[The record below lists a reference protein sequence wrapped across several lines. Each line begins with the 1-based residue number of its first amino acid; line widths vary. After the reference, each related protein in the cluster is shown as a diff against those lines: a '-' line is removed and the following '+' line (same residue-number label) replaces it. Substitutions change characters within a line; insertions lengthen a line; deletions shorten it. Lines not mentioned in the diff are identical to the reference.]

1 MTKHTEGA
9 NMISIVVAAY
19 NEQNRIGKSLRRI
32 EEHLGTLELDYEI
45 IVVDDG
51 SADSTHEVVKVYERE
66 IPTLRLIRYAV
77 NRGKGYALRQGVMAA
92 TGDLILLT
100 DADLSTPIEEFSRL
114 LPYVSRR
121 GYDVVIGSRALKSSE
136 IIRKQPWWRQTMG
149 KVFNGIV
156 RLIAL
161 NDFSDTQCGFKI
173 FSGNCAKVLFRDAI
187 IDRFAFDVEILMRA
201 QMEGYRILEA
211 PVKWSNSPGSKVNPL
226 SDSLR
231 MLFDV
236 VRIRLYLAK
245 LRKAQSVEWVRNYNS
260 TK

>member
-1 MTKHTEGA
+1 
-9 NMISIVVAAY
+9 MISIVIAAY
-19 NEQNRIGKSLRRI
+19 NEENRIGESLLRI
-32 EEHLGTLELDYEI
+32 EEHLATLDLNYEI

-51 SADSTHEVVKVYERE
+51 STDATSDIVKAHKWK
-66 IPTLRLIRYAV
+66 IPNRRLIHYAV
-77 NRGKGYALRQGVMAA
+77 NRGKGYALRQGVLAA
-92 TGDLILLT
+92 IGDVFLLT

-114 LPYVSRR
+114 LPYVSRG

-136 IIRKQPWWRQTMG
+136 ITRKQPWWRQSMG
-149 KVFNGIV
+149 KIFNGIV

-161 NDFSDTQCGFKI
+161 NDFSDTQCGFKL

-187 IDRFAFDVEILMRA
+187 IDRFAFDVEILLRA

-231 MLFDV
+231 MLCDL
-236 VRIRLYLAK
+236 VRIRLSLAK
-245 LRKAQSVEWVRNYNS
+245 LRRAQGVEWVRNYNS